1 AQPPELIF
9 VLDES
14 ALHRLVA
21 LGPVVGHRQLDHLV
35 QISQLPNVTLQILPY
50 SAGIGASNGYSFT
63 IFAFPDPADPK
74 AVYVPNLLGPSFES
88 KLESVAR
95 YTLAYDGLRSAALS
109 PTESIAFITALADR
123 SRRATDPL
131 D

>member
-1 AQPPELIF
+1 S
-9 VLDES
+9 V
-14 ALHRLVA
+14 LHRIEA
-21 LGPVVGHRQLDHLV
+21 LGPVVGQQQLEQLI
-35 QISQLPNVTLQILPY
+35 QISRLPNVTLRILPY

-63 IFAFPDPADPK
+63 IFVFPDPADPK

-109 PTESIAFITALADR
+109 PHESISFIMALADR
-123 SRRATDPL
+123 SWAANPL